1 METAMLEASPRRLLW
16 ASISRAA
23 ERARSPPVDDCAL
36 FEQETES
43 LPRYLKELP
52 GSRNHEKG
60 SITPLAQSARNFVR
74 PCLTSV
80 PNVIAEMGT
89 AAHYKLLLETLMFR
103 TCQNGIDC
111 INGNAE
117 TIIGSDGLLS
127 ASVHASSRCLHGQLH
142 GMELLQRYFV
152 SVDVQI
158 YEETSGSSDDVS
170 SYVALQPNL
179 LDGFSWAKST
189 LHLNLSA
196 HLKERLRN
204 SPFSARA
211 APTRAD
217 IRYQATVRLLQVSE
231 DCWPAGAKPVLIH
244 LKEGFVHALLSD
256 GHQTLNHPVM
266 FPCGMQHVASLGDRT
281 PVTLASLG
289 PYSIPFPT
297 TTSFHGSC
305 PWQEGFDARG
315 TCGQDLLQREI
326 LEEPVAVQGS
336 YQERAQF
343 PLFHAVIGN
352 ALTSGVA
359 YCDDDYAVDRGRA
372 TFFRDLDSEA
382 LLRQIHL
389 DQRRPPTA
397 LPPGSRWQQHR
408 RCPCDEG
415 HQAVR
420 FGVGTCEEDLFQGP
434 IARPSAEPRF
444 F

>member
-204 SPFSARA
+204 SP
-211 APTRAD
+211 
-217 IRYQATVRLLQVSE
+217 
-231 DCWPAGAKPVLIH
+231 
-244 LKEGFVHALLSD
+244 
-256 GHQTLNHPVM
+256 TLNHPVM